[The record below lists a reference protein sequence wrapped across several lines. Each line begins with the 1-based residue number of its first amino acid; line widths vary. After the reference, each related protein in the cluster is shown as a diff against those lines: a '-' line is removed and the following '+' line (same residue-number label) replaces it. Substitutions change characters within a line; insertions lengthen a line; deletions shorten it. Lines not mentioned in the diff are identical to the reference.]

1 MNKMTRKFIVAIMA
15 LVLTAIMMVTVSYA
29 WMTLSEAPV
38 AEGIQITIG
47 GGNTILVAP
56 DQTKVV
62 DGETYHFPGHFDLS
76 LNFSQHETYDYL
88 KTLSVLTP
96 VSTAD
101 GIHWFIPDY
110 YDFNDAEVLAGTAM
124 VGGLKPI
131 EHFYLDDDMRY
142 ANVPASS
149 RDVANYIYLDF
160 WVVSPRSDYTL
171 RVSRGD
177 DNGGSFALELMPP
190 EESDEEGYVLMQTEG
205 NAAASIRIGFLTDS
219 GAVTDSTMKYYQS
232 SFYYS
237 SDYEMLKGNY
247 RDPQD
252 SYWFD
257 SGYRF
262 TIYEP
267 NADLHPKGTDG
278 EYVVTSP
285 VAWDGEKPVLADV
298 RSQLTVQLTSAFRGA
313 ESLNGISFEEVFA
326 VWKTGKD
333 LSGMTAEEVG
343 TAFYRDYMQYQL
355 MPYVNKGQFL
365 KMTSDL
371 YAFGDTVSPEH
382 LAQLDKAGATDDN
395 YIVKLEKNVPQ
406 RIRMFIWL
414 EGQDI
419 DCGNSAGAQN
429 IVLGV
434 ELAGSNQ

>member
-1 MNKMTRKFIVAIMA
+1 MNKMTRKFVVAIMA
-15 LVLTAIMMVTVSYA
+15 LILTAIMMVTVSYA
-29 WMTLSEAPV
+29 WMTLSATPV

-56 DQTKVV
+56 DQTRVV
-62 DGETYHFPGHFDLS
+62 DGKTFHFPGHFDLS
-76 LNFSQHETYDYL
+76 LNFSQYETYDYL

-110 YDFNDAEVLAGTAM
+110 YDFNDAEVLAGNAM
-124 VGGLKPI
+124 VGTPKPI
-131 EHFYLDDDMRY
+131 EEFFLDRDMQY
-142 ANVPASS
+142 ANVPSS
-149 RDVANYIYLDF
+149 SGDVANYIYLDF

-177 DNGGSFALELMPP
+177 ENGGSFALELMPP
-190 EESDEEGYVLMQTEG
+190 EQSDEEGYVLMRTQG
-205 NAAASIRIGFLTDS
+205 SAAASIRIGFLVDD
-219 GAVTDSTMKYYQS
+219 GAVTDESMRYYQS

-237 SDYEMLKGNY
+237 SNYEMLKGNY
-247 RDPQD
+247 RDPKD
-252 SYWFD
+252 SYWFED
-257 SGYRF
+257 GYRF

-267 NADLHPKGTDG
+267 NADAHPGGTNG

-285 VAWDGEKPVLADV
+285 IAWDGEKAVLADV
-298 RSQLTVQLTSAFRGA
+298 RSQLTVQLTNAFRGTGS
-313 ESLNGISFEEVFA
+313 ENGLPFEEVFA
-326 VWKTGKD
+326 VWKTGKNLD
-333 LSGMTAEEVG
+333 HMTADEVS
-343 TAFYRDYMQYQL
+343 ASFYRDYMQYQL
-355 MPYVNKGQFL
+355 MPYVTKGYFL
-365 KMTSDL
+365 KKTTDL
-371 YAFGDTVSPEH
+371 YAFGDTVSAED
-382 LAQLDKAGATDDN
+382 LAQLDKAGATDDS

-419 DCGNSAGAQN
+419 DCSNSAGAQD

>member
-15 LVLTAIMMVTVSYA
+15 LILTAVMLVTVSYA

-47 GGNTILVAP
+47 GGNTILIAP
-56 DQTKVV
+56 NQTKVV
-62 DGETYHFPGHFDLS
+62 DGELYHFPGHFDLS
-76 LNFSQHETYDYL
+76 LSFSQHKTYDYL

-101 GIHWFIPDY
+101 GLHWFIPDF
-110 YDFNDAEVLAGTAM
+110 YDYNDAEVVAGEAM
-124 VGGLKPI
+124 VGTPKPV
-131 EHFYLDDDMRY
+131 EHFYMDDDMQY
-142 ANVPASS
+142 ANVPASD
-149 RDVANYIYLDF
+149 RDVANYVYLDF

-177 DNGGSFALELMPP
+177 DNGGSFALELMSP
-190 EESDEEGYVLMQTEG
+190 EESEDGYVLMQAEG
-205 NAAASIRIGFLTDS
+205 SAASSIRIGFLVDD
-219 GAVTDSTMKYYQS
+219 GVVVDDTMRYYQS

-237 SDYEMLKGNY
+237 SSYDMLKGNY

-252 SYWFD
+252 SYWYD

-267 NADLHPKGTDG
+267 NADLHPKGTNG
-278 EYVVTSP
+278 EYVVTYP
-285 VAWDGEKPVLADV
+285 VGWDGEKAAPVDV
-298 RSQLTVQLTSAFRGA
+298 RSQLTVQLTSAFRGKD
-313 ESLNGISFEEVFA
+313 SLNGISFEEIFA

-333 LSGMTAEEVG
+333 LSGKTAEEVAK
-343 TAFYRDYMQYQL
+343 AFYRDYMQYQL
-355 MPYVNKGQFL
+355 APYVNKGQFL

-371 YAFGDTVSPEH
+371 LAFGDTVTSEH
-382 LAQLDKAGATDDN
+382 LAQLDKAGATDDS
-395 YIVKLEKNVPQ
+395 YIVHLEKNVPQ

-414 EGQDI
+414 EGQDV
-419 DCGNSAGAQN
+419 DCTNSAGAQD
-429 IVLGV
+429 IALSV